1 MKYIKL
7 FEEFS
12 ADLITE
18 NSDGIE
24 SLKKMVKDYLGICAK
39 ERTLKYETKHT
50 KSLLLHQKLEAEKQG
65 KDQEVNKLDKQIE
78 ALVNKYE
85 KEYKPLEKEA
95 EEMKKSIQ
103 KDLNLNPK
111 IRQILLKTTKEI
123 VGGNFPI
130 NQFHKDPYSDFFKLI
145 ETAANAPIDSKEGT
159 EIYTKLK
166 KIDTKDF
173 TKYEKDELL
182 SDIYF
187 FGSEVHDAKISI
199 GKSYLKSLEDI
210 ITKTE
215 EMLMLSAKEPKKS
228 SGSGKITKNDVE
240 DLLDVKAEKISV
252 SPNEISVV
260 VSGNELG
267 YDDNQYYETT
277 WYISNKRV
285 ETAAY
290 KDRRLN
296 NQITADVL
304 DDEVDS
310 LEAFAAIVNKGE

>member
-1 MKYIKL
+1 MENYSADKL

-215 EMLMLSAKEPKKS
+215 EMLMLSGKESKK
-228 SGSGKITKNDVE
+228 SGKITKKDVE

-252 SPNEISVV
+252 
-260 VSGNELG
+260 
-267 YDDNQYYETT
+267 
-277 WYISNKRV
+277 
-285 ETAAY
+285 
-290 KDRRLN
+290 
-296 NQITADVL
+296 
-304 DDEVDS
+304 
-310 LEAFAAIVNKGE
+310 